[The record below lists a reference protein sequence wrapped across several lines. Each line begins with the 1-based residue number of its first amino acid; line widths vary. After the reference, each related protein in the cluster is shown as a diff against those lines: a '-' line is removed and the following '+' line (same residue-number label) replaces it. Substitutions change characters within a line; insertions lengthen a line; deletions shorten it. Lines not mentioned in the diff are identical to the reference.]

1 MGIGSPSCLLY
12 TLSLPA
18 HPGEEREV
26 PFELL
31 LNRDTGCTN
40 FRDYRTLLISHDFV
54 VCHTILSQNLLQNPW
69 SLRISRFEIFLG

>member
-54 VCHTILSQNLLQNPW
+54 VCHTILSKIYYRILGLYE
-69 SLRISRFEIFLG
+69 SHDLRYF